1 MLYHPLTVY
10 LEYTTN
16 TSALPKQEQCDVR
29 ERGMNCT
36 ENTRTTSSL
45 LCTYY

>member
-1 MLYHPLTVY
+1 MLYHPSTVY

-29 ERGMNCT
+29 DRDG
-36 ENTRTTSSL
+36 
-45 LCTYY
+45 